1 MKKRFLM
8 LTLCVLLA
16 LVSVL
21 ALASCDD
28 KEDVH
33 THAYKDTVTP
43 ATCTTGGYTTHT
55 CDCGHSYTDTE
66 TPVAPHA
73 TTTKIL
79 RYPTTLVK
87 GQQVISCSNCSYSAK
102 EEINVVTSFTMP
114 SVAEALATMLPQ
126 GSLVIDDCDSLPE
139 ISLSKFISKELP
151 DEAPLGSVAPS
162 PSLTEWHL
170 ALQLQNAAVTVENG
184 NVTGTLAFDLL
195 AYLEQGIDI
204 PTPILSFTFYLV
216 NEDISISIDDEA
228 STNLKLSDK
237 FYEAIA
243 YMMDTTV
250 EELKEAYF
258 LSNEAQNYRP
268 LMQSIANALAGE
280 LAKLEQIDA
289 TGLMT
294 ILSLI
299 GEDVVQAEVVGE
311 NTVYTVRLAAAIE
324 TISTY
329 GDKTIATI
337 LDEYFGAGTAT
348 SLTSFLTK
356 LPDMTI
362 GDIADAAIALSE
374 NYDIDLDQIYAIINR
389 AVYNSTGADFD
400 FESELYNQY
409 DKTLLSVLMG
419 DSAQD
424 PEQLKA
430 AFTDIANALPVF
442 TVSDWVHLTSC
453 TSDPECDHSMENCA
467 LLPTALTAIAAILDD
482 NVIAEV
488 TVDAEGKVVA
498 LNAALA
504 PFLAVSRTE
513 NDIVTITLSLP
524 ERPVVCFTLDLSQ
537 ADEKTATLTVGEL
550 EMVDLVFVPGE
561 NSRSFNIEL
570 SLTVPT
576 PAEGGAEDEMVLVDY
591 LFSFDAQYDPEN
603 NLSNYILH
611 GSSNDHTA
619 GFGVAFDP
627 EHLLIQ
633 CIYDEDFNLG
643 IYLSKNPDAPEIMI
657 QVECTSNAEEPFDNF
672 NLSLFLA
679 KTEDGFEVT
688 LTDNLSEANL
698 LEILYVT
705 DAETGNASLSVSG
718 MVNLALTKTVE
729 DDVITYALVNT
740 ATDTTLVSAEVGAGT
755 LDLTFGFA
763 DRLTGGVS
771 LSSPVTSGSLQFT
784 VECKD
789 LTIVSAKTY
798 EEPIEA
804 DQESA
809 CYEVTEITTCVLDG
823 ILSFTITPAA
833 N

>member
-1 MKKRFLM
+1 MKKRLLT

-28 KEDVH
+28 DETAH

-204 PTPILSFTFYLV
+204 PTPILSFAFYLV

-237 FYEAIA
+237 FYQAIA

-250 EELKEAYF
+250 EELRESYYLSSEA
-258 LSNEAQNYRP
+258 ENYRP
-268 LMQSIANALAGE
+268 LMESIANALAGE
-280 LAKLEQIDA
+280 FARLEIDM
-289 TGLMT
+289 TGVMT
-294 ILSLI
+294 ILSFI
-299 GEDVVQAEVVGE
+299 GGDIVQAEVVGE

-324 TISTY
+324 ALSTY

-337 LDEYFGAGTAT
+337 LDECFGAGTAT

-374 NYDIDLDQIYAIINR
+374 NYNIDLDQVYAIINR

-400 FESELYNQY
+400 FESELYNRY

-430 AFTDIANALPVF
+430 AFTNIANALPVF
-442 TVSDWVHLTSC
+442 TVSNWVHLTSC
-453 TSDPECDHSMENCA
+453 ISDPECDHSMENCV
-467 LLPTALTAIAAILDD
+467 LLPATLTAIAAILDD

-504 PFLAVSRTE
+504 PFLAVSKTE
-513 NDIVTITLSLP
+513 NDLVTITLSLP
-524 ERPVVCFTLDLSQ
+524 EKPIVCFTLDLSK
-537 ADEKTATLTVGEL
+537 AEEKTATLTVGEL

-561 NSRSFNIEL
+561 NSRSFNVEL
-570 SLTVPT
+570 SLSIPT
-576 PAEGGAEDEMVLVDY
+576 PAEDGAEGEMVLVDY

-603 NLSNYILH
+603 NASAYILY
-611 GSSNDHTA
+611 GSLNDHTV

-627 EHLLIQ
+627 ENFFVE
-633 CIYDEDFNLG
+633 CIYDEDFELCLNLA
-643 IYLSKNPDAPEIMI
+643 KNPAAPEIMI

-718 MVNLALTKTVE
+718 MVNLTLTKTVE

-763 DRLTGGVS
+763 DCLTGGVS